1 MAAAAYRH
9 LYGTKAWY
17 RLRYHQ
23 LQKQPL
29 CQFCAERRRVT
40 AADIVDHIEPHR
52 GDEAK
57 FFDPENL
64 QSLCK
69 SCHDS
74 IKQQLEKSGVMRG
87 CDESGL
93 PLDRNHHWNRK

>member
-1 MAAAAYRH
+1 MAASVYQH

-29 CQFCAERRRVT
+29 CQFCAEQRRV
-40 AADIVDHIEPHR
+40 AAATIVDHIEPHR
-52 GDEAK
+52 GDEVK
-57 FFDPENL
+57 FHDPQNL

-69 SCHDS
+69 PCHDS
-74 IKQQLEKSGVMRG
+74 VKQQLEKSGVMRG
-87 CDESGL
+87 CDEAGL

>member
-1 MAAAAYRH
+1 MRH
-9 LYGTKAWY
+9 
-17 RLRYHQ
+17 HQ
-23 LQKQPL
+23 LTSEPL
-29 CQFCAERRRVT
+29 CRFCSLQRRNR

-57 FFDPENL
+57 FFDPNNL